1 MITKRDTT
9 VGYHCPFCGMPI
21 LNRINIFAMEG
32 DMLRMICV
40 CRRSELV
47 VHMLKDRRY
56 RITAPCIMC
65 PDPHSYTLSSSAFFQ
80 RELFALSCK
89 FTAVDICFIGKSNR
103 VYEALKKNEEE
114 LIKTFTA
121 LEDEL
126 RDMGGYDGLDDLYED
141 MFYDEYGDD
150 GDFYWD
156 DFGREY
162 EKNEKN
168 EKNEKTNKPSPGFKL
183 HKNEKFKPEPAEYD
197 IYDIDD
203 IKNVK
208 IASYQAVAQVL
219 KAISRMFDKK
229 KISCKCKKFDGKISI
244 LDKTVRVEC
253 KNCGSYR
260 DIKAGGISDAQYLE
274 ELDRLHLDYDD

>member
-21 LNRINIFAMEG
+21 LNRVNLFAMEG

-40 CRRSELV
+40 CRKSELV

-65 PDPHSYTLSSSAFFQ
+65 PDPHTYTLSSATFFQ
-80 RELFALSCK
+80 KELFALSCK

-114 LIKTFTA
+114 LIKTFAA

-126 RDMGGYDGLDDLYED
+126 GSMGDLDGLDGLDDLYD
-141 MFYDEYGDD
+141 DLDE
-150 GDFYWD
+150 FD
-156 DFGREY
+156 DFDDYGGFGP
-162 EKNEKN
+162 K
-168 EKNEKTNKPSPGFKL
+168 KPEPGFKL
-183 HKNEKFKPEPAEYD
+183 HKNGKSKPAPAE
-197 IYDIDD
+197 YDIDD
-203 IKNVK
+203 IKNAQ
-208 IASYQAVAQVL
+208 IGSYQAVAQVL
-219 KAISRMFDKK
+219 GVISRLFDKK
-229 KISCKCKKFDGKISI
+229 KIVCKCKKFDGKIAI
-244 LDKTVRVEC
+244 MDKSVRVEC

-260 DIKAGGISDAQYLE
+260 DIKARGSSDARYLG